1 MQQSIEESPNSIRI
15 SNLLSKEKLPKKLTF
30 SQQNWMQYER
40 EKEILD
46 KLISEFV
53 EIVKRFDKRESLAN
67 AAELNLEKSKFE
79 TDFVAMNCDIQQ
91 IRSENESLMDD
102 IRTREESIKIVDH
115 ELQETANLISIL
127 EEKVRELKR
136 EANE

>member
-1 MQQSIEESPNSIRI
+1 
-15 SNLLSKEKLPKKLTF
+15 
-30 SQQNWMQYER
+30 MQYER